1 MRTWRQPIS
10 DELVPEV
17 LNYSGGG
24 AAATAVTPPVAR
36 ENIGAGPDVT
46 VGSVYSNRWSSLSN

>member
-10 DELVPEV
+10 DELVPKI

-24 AAATAVTPPVAR
+24 AAATAVTPPAAR
-36 ENIGAGPDVT
+36 EKIGAGPDVT
-46 VGSVYSNRWSSLSN
+46 VRFRLF